1 MKLDVELRD
10 LRGKDVNKLRREG
23 KIPAVIYGKHMDA
36 PISIVCDK
44 NEFVKLYKKVGTS
57 TPITL
62 KGKDIEEMVLIYDF
76 QLDPVSDVV
85 LHVDFL
91 GIKKGEKVTTE
102 VSIVIQGEELSPIV
116 KSGDANIQLVKD
128 FIEVEALPKDL
139 PKEIVVDV
147 SYIDDLSETIFVKDL
162 EISSAVEIKDD
173 LDKVVVTVI
182 ELKDIPEE
190 EEEPTV
196 DAAGDPIDG
205 TEAEEDSGDNEENSS
220 SEKSE

>member
-1 MKLDVELRD
+1 
-10 LRGKDVNKLRREG
+10 
-23 KIPAVIYGKHMDA
+23 
-36 PISIVCDK
+36 
-44 NEFVKLYKKVGTS
+44 
-57 TPITL
+57 
-62 KGKDIEEMVLIYDF
+62 
-76 QLDPVSDVV
+76 
-85 LHVDFL
+85 
-91 GIKKGEKVTTE
+91 
-102 VSIVIQGEELSPIV
+102 
-116 KSGDANIQLVKD
+116 LVKD

-196 DAAGDPIDG
+196 DAAGEPIDG
-205 TEAEEDSGDNEENSS
+205 TEAEEDS
-220 SEKSE
+220 